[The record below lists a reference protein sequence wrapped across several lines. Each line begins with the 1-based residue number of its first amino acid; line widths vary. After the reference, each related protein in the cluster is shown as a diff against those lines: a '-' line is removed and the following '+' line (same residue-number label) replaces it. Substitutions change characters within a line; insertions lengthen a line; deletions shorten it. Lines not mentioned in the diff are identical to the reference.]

1 MFSPISI
8 LVTTVIVALLI
19 SLLVML
25 RISMKV
31 ADNNTQLVNRVTS
44 LEQSVA
50 PSLTDRHIT
59 REKTEAADSVKAVV
73 DMDDNELYRWFDSQM
88 EEQSKDLHN
97 IVTDLKKALLKGKWL
112 STGVSKNGMTT
123 YDYAY
128 YFPGEMDVYVP
139 FVAPMPYYSRDSRIG
154 DYVVNKSVTDYLPQ
168 IKAAFQKCANDK
180 TIYDAVA
187 AAYKKKEETPEA
199 KIKDDS
205 LAFETMSGI
214 ITYLFKK

>member
-1 MFSPISI
+1 MMFSPISI

-73 DMDDNELYRWFDSQM
+73 DMDDNEL
-88 EEQSKDLHN
+88 
-97 IVTDLKKALLKGKWL
+97 
-112 STGVSKNGMTT
+112 
-123 YDYAY
+123 
-128 YFPGEMDVYVP
+128 
-139 FVAPMPYYSRDSRIG
+139 
-154 DYVVNKSVTDYLPQ
+154 
-168 IKAAFQKCANDK
+168 
-180 TIYDAVA
+180 
-187 AAYKKKEETPEA
+187 
-199 KIKDDS
+199 
-205 LAFETMSGI
+205 
-214 ITYLFKK
+214 

>member
-1 MFSPISI
+1 MMFSPISI

-73 DMDDNELYRWFDSQM
+73 DMDDNELYRWFDSQI
-88 EEQSKDLHN
+88 EEQQLFCQPD
-97 IVTDLKKALLKGKWL
+97 IDLKTVAQTLGLTQRRILQMLKGNPNSLTFSEYITRKRLAYSCRLLVEQPNWNID
-112 STGVSKNGMTT
+112 TVAREAGIVSDATFRRLFRRH
-123 YDYAY
+123 YDMKPSEYRERY
-128 YFPGEMDVYVP
+128 
-139 FVAPMPYYSRDSRIG
+139 R
-154 DYVVNKSVTDYLPQ
+154 KH
-168 IKAAFQKCANDK
+168 
-180 TIYDAVA
+180 
-187 AAYKKKEETPEA
+187 
-199 KIKDDS
+199 
-205 LAFETMSGI
+205 
-214 ITYLFKK
+214 